1 MCSFIMF
8 LNTYC
13 VLRTE
18 QMVKKGDFRVLL
30 MTFLLKEKANRKK
43 EANTD
48 LSQVGRLSV

>member
-1 MCSFIMF
+1 MFIHHVFKHLLCST
-8 LNTYC
+8 NGTDGKE
-13 VLRTE
+13 RR
-18 QMVKKGDFRVLL
+18 FRVLL